1 MKYSNKSELI
11 ETIKSNAN
19 LLIKEYSD
27 IEEMSMNKIDEEIGY
42 SPFQIVAFCIG
53 WMNLVLIWEDEEQKG
68 IRETSLATEWKWNDL
83 GWLYQSFYEKYNNYS
98 LNELI
103 NIFNQKVESLVDLIN
118 ALSDEELFADGKR
131 NWAKTNGKKFSVCR
145 LIHLNTIANFKNFR
159 GKIRKWKKNNK

>member
-68 IRETSLATEWKWNDL
+68 I
-83 GWLYQSFYEKYNNYS
+83 
-98 LNELI
+98 
-103 NIFNQKVESLVDLIN
+103 
-118 ALSDEELFADGKR
+118 
-131 NWAKTNGKKFSVCR
+131 
-145 LIHLNTIANFKNFR
+145 
-159 GKIRKWKKNNK
+159 